1 MSPCFELP
9 EECNVYHAEETQTAL
24 REWVERNPPSAQ
36 APLEISA
43 ARVAEIDGTALQ
55 LLASL
60 SRAGFPWKLTGAS
73 NAFTNACDRMGL
85 SDWVMEQA
93 NEQV

>member
-1 MSPCFELP
+1 MSNCFELP

-24 REWVERNPPSAQ
+24 REWVARQEPAAQ
-36 APLEISA
+36 TVLEISA
-43 ARVAEIDGTALQ
+43 AKVAEIDGTALQ

-60 SRAGFPWKLTGAS
+60 TRSGLKWKLSGAS
-73 NAFTNACDRMGL
+73 NAFVHACDRMGL
-85 SDWVMEQA
+85 SAWVMEQA